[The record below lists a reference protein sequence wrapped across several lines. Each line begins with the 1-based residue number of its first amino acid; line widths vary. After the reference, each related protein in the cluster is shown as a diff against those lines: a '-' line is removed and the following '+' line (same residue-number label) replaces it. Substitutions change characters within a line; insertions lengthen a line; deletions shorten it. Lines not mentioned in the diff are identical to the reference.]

1 MPSNRNPVL
10 LPDPVSAAALKLDEP
25 PASQPADRRR
35 SLSQRRVEL
44 GAKSILAVGHAPG
57 HIWTDEDAALVTQQE
72 IAGGTPWSPEA
83 LGSQGEYYSGGT
95 FVGNLA
101 EDWSAQASEIFPR
114 PSSPEPLAKGAGLER
129 VARLGSGLNPVA
141 LTLP

>member
-1 MPSNRNPVL
+1 M
-10 LPDPVSAAALKLDEP
+10 
-25 PASQPADRRR
+25 
-35 SLSQRRVEL
+35 EL
-44 GAKSILAVGHAPG
+44 GAKSILAVGALAAAGVILLTVTAFRMIRQDLAVGRVPG
-57 HIWTDEDAALVTQQE
+57 HIWTDADSPLVTQHE

-114 PSSPEPLAKGAGLER
+114 SSSPEPLAKGAGLER
-129 VARLGSGLNPVA
+129 VARLGPELNPVA